1 VPPALADQYIFRYK
15 SGYVVAVNQ
24 PENPEDEDF
33 DIRANFVGS
42 PGESFSQNI
51 PVKDNQAVAYWRL
64 ANGVLP
70 QGISLDPAA
79 GLLSGLP
86 VRVQSTSFGVIG
98 YTATGAEG
106 TKAKITFSVVAP
118 DERTVKEI
126 VIRVTAGDY
135 TTDWMLTTAP

>member
-1 VPPALADQYIFRYK
+1 
-15 SGYVVAVNQ
+15 
-24 PENPEDEDF
+24 
-33 DIRANFVGS
+33 
-42 PGESFSQNI
+42 
-51 PVKDNQAVAYWRL
+51 
-64 ANGVLP
+64 
-70 QGISLDPAA
+70 
-79 GLLSGLP
+79 
-86 VRVQSTSFGVIG
+86 VIG